1 MKTGM
6 VRALETAI
14 MKRTATQPK
23 LEKPADIKGGEKT
36 ILHIDMDA
44 FFAAV
49 EIRDNPWLKG
59 KPIIVGGSPTGRGV
73 VTTCSY
79 EARAFGIHAGMPGRE
94 AARLCPH
101 AIFVRGHGNKYIHA
115 SVQMM
120 KILKHF
126 SDTVEPYSID
136 EAFVDITH
144 SIRLFGGAR
153 NLALAIK
160 QEIRKQLNLTGSVGV
175 GPNRLVAKMASRLQ
189 KPDGLTIIPRERVRE
204 IFDPLPVRKL
214 LGIGPAT
221 EEALKKLGILTIQQ
235 LRKAPPSLLKRYFG
249 IGGKELIRMANG
261 QGEASVIS
269 LEHREHDKSM
279 GHEHTFG
286 EDVIDQEQIYAQLLY
301 LSEKVARRLRFAG
314 MGGRKVTLKFRTTGF
329 ITTTHQMTLATL
341 THDDITIYCASLKLL
356 EDVWDHHTPVRLV
369 GVSVSRL
376 TSCLPQG
383 NQHDLF
389 VKRAIQQ
396 RRRLSSTLDG
406 IRDRFGEDSIGSA
419 SGYFLR

>member
-1 MKTGM
+1 M
-6 VRALETAI
+6 VRALETAM
-14 MKRTATQPK
+14 MKQAAAEPE
-23 LEKPADIKGGEKT
+23 LEKPADIISGEKT

-59 KPIIVGGSPTGRGV
+59 KPVIVGGTPTGRGV

-79 EARAFGIHAGMPGRE
+79 EARSFGIHAGMPGRE

-101 AIFVRGHGNKYIHA
+101 AIFLRGHGNKYIHA

-120 KILKHF
+120 RILKQF
-126 SDTVEPYSID
+126 SDRVEPFSID

-144 SIRLFGGAR
+144 SIRLFGGAG

-160 QEIRKQLNLTGSVGV
+160 QELRRQLNLTGSVGV
-175 GPNRLVAKMASRLQ
+175 GPNRLVAKMASRMQ
-189 KPDGLTIIPRERVRE
+189 KPDGLTIIPREKVQDV
-204 IFDPLPVRKL
+204 FDPLPVRKL

-221 EEALKKLGILTIQQ
+221 EEVLQKLGILTIEQ

-261 QGEASVIS
+261 QGDATVIS
-269 LEHREHDKSM
+269 LEHRDQDKSM

-286 EDVIDQEQIYAQLLY
+286 EDVIDPEQIHAQLLY

-314 MGGRKVTLKFRTTGF
+314 LGGKKVTLKFRTTDF
-329 ITTTHQMTLATL
+329 ITTTHQMTLSAL
-341 THDDITIYCASLKLL
+341 TRDETTIYCASLKLL
-356 EDVWDHHTPVRLV
+356 GEVWDHYTPVRLV

-376 TSCLPQG
+376 STIIQNG
-383 NQHDLF
+383 NQSDLF
-389 VKRAIQQ
+389 MRRAFQQ
-396 RRRLSSTLDG
+396 RRKLSSTLDG